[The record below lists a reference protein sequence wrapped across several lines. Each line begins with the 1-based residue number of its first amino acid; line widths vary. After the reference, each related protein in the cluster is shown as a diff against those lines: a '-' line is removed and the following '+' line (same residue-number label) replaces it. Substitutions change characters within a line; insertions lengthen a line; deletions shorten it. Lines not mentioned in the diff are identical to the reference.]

1 MSVFAISACL
11 QDFLS
16 KYNHKILIRLKSIS
30 TPCYNILKMATVIE
44 NQCISYNELE
54 ILKFLMKFVYR
65 FKRQFWEY
73 KNFVQKE
80 TAQTAIVNY
89 RRFMEHVPILV
100 AMPFWCLP
108 DQGMLKV
115 VSLAPKP
122 QWVTKTKMRKRQR
135 DGERWTQRKPWR
147 NSPAFQHEPG
157 G

>member
-1 MSVFAISACL
+1 
-11 QDFLS
+11 
-16 KYNHKILIRLKSIS
+16 
-30 TPCYNILKMATVIE
+30 MATVIE

-54 ILKFLMKFVYR
+54 ILKILTKLVYR

-122 QWVTKTKMRKRQR
+122 QWVTKTEMREAERRKEMDTKKAMTQLTCLPARARRVNFLPLGGAYKM
-135 DGERWTQRKPWR
+135 TIPI
-147 NSPAFQHEPG
+147 
-157 G
+157 